1 VRRHGRIVS
10 TSAVIAIA
18 LLCAGPDAPGMRTAL
33 ATPLDEPH
41 TGGVGFSGPTT
52 GDLAAVHWNP
62 AAISLIEG
70 NQLRLGV
77 DFTMARST
85 VGREAID
92 PATGVPSAG
101 GTAFPSVTGKGDTA
115 PLSWPPGPGFFAGF
129 AVNVGG
135 RFNLAIAAYTPS
147 YQQISFSDAG
157 AVTRFHMRAAE
168 IQNFALVPAIAIRVN
183 KRLRVGIAPGF
194 LFSAARLAFDQD
206 TALSMGS
213 AGLQALCNGQP
224 CGAENPGAAA
234 RYNLDGGSPFGNSP
248 TLTLAG
254 GIHYQWDRFGL
265 GVSYNSRP
273 IGNDRGG
280 IVVPL
285 ASSRIDAP
293 SRDGGAAICPQGRN
307 CITGSLQYRLP
318 DVITLGG
325 SWILNARFSVD
336 ASVRFLRFSAHDHL
350 SIRVVAPA
358 NVDLGARGIDDRF
371 VIRRG
376 FRDQLD
382 TRGML
387 VWKPKEAIK
396 LGAGLRITTA
406 AVPAEQVNPGAIDGL
421 SFEPRIAAA
430 VRWHWLTLTAGYALG
445 IIPTVN
451 SDGSGFSPADA
462 VACVDGGRDL
472 RLPSCANAARGG
484 ARPTAAGSYREM
496 RHVFGMGVTTHF

>member
-1 VRRHGRIVS
+1 MRRYGRIAS
-10 TSAVIAIA
+10 TSTVIAIA
-18 LLCAGPDAPGMRTAL
+18 LVGVGPGAPGMRTAQ

-41 TGGVGFSGPTT
+41 IGGVGFSGPTT

-70 NQLRLGV
+70 NQLRLGA

-85 VGREAID
+85 VTRAAIS
-92 PATGVPSAG
+92 PTTGVPSEG
-101 GTAFPSVTGKGDTA
+101 GTPFPGVTGKGNTA

-135 RFNLAIAAYTPS
+135 RFNLAIAGYTPS

-157 AVTRFHMRAAE
+157 AVTRFHMRSAE
-168 IQNFALVPAIAIRVN
+168 LQNFALVPAIAIRVN
-183 KRLRVGIAPGF
+183 KRLRVGVAPGF
-194 LFSAARLAFDQD
+194 LFSTARLAFDQD

-224 CGAENPGAAA
+224 CGAENPSAAA
-234 RYNLDGGSPFGNSP
+234 RYDLNGGSLFSDSP

-285 ASSRIDAP
+285 PRSRIDAP
-293 SRDGGAAICPQGRN
+293 PRDGGPAICPTGN

-318 DVITLGG
+318 DAITVGG
-325 SWILNARFSVD
+325 SWILNARFTVD
-336 ASVRFLRFSAHDHL
+336 AAVRFLRFSAHDHF

-387 VWKPKEAIK
+387 VWRPSDTVR

-406 AVPAEQVNPGAIDGL
+406 AVPAKQVNPGAIDGL
-421 SFEPRIAAA
+421 SLEPRIAASL
-430 VRWHWLTLTAGYALG
+430 RWHWVTLSAGYALA
-445 IIPTVN
+445 IIPTVD

-472 RLPSCANAARGG
+472 GLPSCANAARGG
-484 ARPTAAGSYREM
+484 ARPTAAGSYHEM
-496 RHVFGMGVTTHF
+496 RHVFGTSITTHF